1 MASKIKAF
9 KEPTHEEIAVYA
21 YYLWEFEGR
30 PHGKDKEHWQQARAY
45 LIADR
50 QYEAGVLKSELAE
63 PKPVPA
69 PKPKITG
76 SIVGTAA
83 PIVSVPRARKP
94 LVRPARPVIARELV
108 PA

>member
-9 KEPTHEEIAVYA
+9 REPTHEEIAVYA

-30 PHGKDKEHWQQARAY
+30 PHGRDKEHWQQARAY

-50 QYEAGVLKSELAE
+50 QYEAGVLKAE
-63 PKPVPA
+63 VPETKPVPA
-69 PKPKITG
+69 AKPKISG
-76 SIVGTAA
+76 AIITATPA
-83 PIVSVPRARKP
+83 AIAPRARKP